1 GGVLP
6 RRLSFTRCC
15 AHLLE
20 WRLWLTDTV
29 EILYGLLRYL
39 SRLVVPDRPDRFEP
53 RVIKRRQ
60 HRYPVMKE
68 PRKTPK
74 QRHSRNLS

>member
-1 GGVLP
+1 
-6 RRLSFTRCC
+6 LSC
-15 AHLLE
+15 
-20 WRLWLTDTV
+20 
-29 EILYGLLRYL
+29 
-39 SRLVVPDRPDRFEP
+39 LVVPDRPDRFEP

-74 QRHSRNLS
+74 QKHSRNLS